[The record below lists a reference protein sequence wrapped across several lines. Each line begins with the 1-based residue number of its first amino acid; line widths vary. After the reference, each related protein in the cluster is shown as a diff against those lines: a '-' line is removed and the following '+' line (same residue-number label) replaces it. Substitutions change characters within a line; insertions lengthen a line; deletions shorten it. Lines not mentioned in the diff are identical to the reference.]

1 MSKCEIWESFRYLNN
16 IIMPVLFLL
25 QLVLRG
31 SNGPL
36 APERLRGTRGV
47 ITAFCGQVNDDC
59 VTWNTE
65 GLNEY
70 ENRNQTCKTSAYRHN
85 FFLLFNNRLQRS
97 DCEPYSK

>member
-1 MSKCEIWESFRYLNN
+1 
-16 IIMPVLFLL
+16 MPVLFLL

-85 FFLLFNNRLQRS
+85 FFYCSIIGCSGRTVNRIQS
-97 DCEPYSK
+97 NKYIV